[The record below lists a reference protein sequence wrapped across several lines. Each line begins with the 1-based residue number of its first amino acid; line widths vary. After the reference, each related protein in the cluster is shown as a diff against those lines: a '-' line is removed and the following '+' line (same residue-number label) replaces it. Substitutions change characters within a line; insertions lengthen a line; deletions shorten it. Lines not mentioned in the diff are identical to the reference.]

1 MFNLGLSMEFSLKC
15 WCYFAE
21 TETTPTAKP
30 ATTNTVTQATFTPT
44 TGIMLFI
51 ILDDLQLFDQGRW
64 QQKFCQY
71 CQQKHGND

>member
-1 MFNLGLSMEFSLKC
+1 MFNLGLSIEFSLKC

-30 ATTNTVTQATFTPT
+30 ATTNTVTQATFTPM

-51 ILDDLQLFDQGRW
+51 IPDTLQPFDQGQW
-64 QQKFCQY
+64 HLKFS
-71 CQQKHGND
+71 